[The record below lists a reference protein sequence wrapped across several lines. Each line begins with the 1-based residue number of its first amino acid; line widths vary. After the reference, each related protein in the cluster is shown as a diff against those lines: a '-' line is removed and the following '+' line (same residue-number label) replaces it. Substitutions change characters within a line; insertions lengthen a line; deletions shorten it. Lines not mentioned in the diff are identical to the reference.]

1 MVRALLIISGSND
14 NGYNS
19 SSANT
24 VVLVIIVHCD
34 RDYSDN
40 DWSSSY
46 GSGMVVWTLSTLTM
60 ILMEVGMLIIVSV
73 NNCVYRG
80 LYWAQWTRLNLNN
93 KLIIVVINNGSDIDI
108 EGDDSSDND
117 RGV

>member
-1 MVRALLIISGSND
+1 MVLLVMVLKMSYFHNKNFLIMVRALLIISGSND

-40 DWSSSY
+40 D
-46 GSGMVVWTLSTLTM
+46 
-60 ILMEVGMLIIVSV
+60 
-73 NNCVYRG
+73 
-80 LYWAQWTRLNLNN
+80 
-93 KLIIVVINNGSDIDI
+93 
-108 EGDDSSDND
+108 
-117 RGV
+117 

>member
-40 DWSSSY
+40 D
-46 GSGMVVWTLSTLTM
+46 
-60 ILMEVGMLIIVSV
+60 
-73 NNCVYRG
+73 
-80 LYWAQWTRLNLNN
+80 
-93 KLIIVVINNGSDIDI
+93 
-108 EGDDSSDND
+108 
-117 RGV
+117 